1 MIPTSASEQK
11 NEMLLLLNR
20 QNKVILV
27 MDLVES
33 VRIMA
38 EDEVGTVTGW
48 QAFLEHANTVVIPA
62 AKGQLIKETGDGFV
76 AIFGS
81 SLDAVRCALS
91 LQRFF
96 DRINIRRTT
105 SQTLQLRAGLHATYF
120 YRGPG
125 DIYGNGVNIA
135 ARITALAMP
144 GETVITADVRDDITD
159 GLDYQIEDM
168 GESFLK
174 HVQDPVRT
182 FRISPRNSSLIRPN
196 IRSQLPIVQ
205 PRIAVIP
212 FETRRASP
220 ENFDLGDLISDG
232 VIARLGR
239 STSLR
244 VIAKLSTMRLRG
256 YSNVGGTSRE
266 LLESDYT
273 LTGSF
278 LVIGSG
284 KNESLLVT
292 ATLISSKTQE
302 ILWSE
307 RLKTKLLDLFELNS
321 ELCMQIADGAQGAI
335 LKTASDKAMQRPM
348 PTIESYSLLLS
359 GICLMHRST
368 TDDMNLSRKL
378 LGHLTERHPTAGD
391 AYAWLAKSY
400 ILNAVSSFK
409 HSTEDSR
416 RALSICKAGLLR
428 NSESALSLAVQ
439 AHLNTHLD
447 AKPDRALNQIGVAI
461 GLNPSEPL
469 AWLFKSVLS
478 AMWGDPSEAVN
489 EANRAQLLSPI
500 DPLNYYFKMIAA
512 SAYAANQDYEKATE
526 LAVESI
532 RLNRLHT
539 PTWRVLISAFALG
552 GNSPKA
558 KAAFLELLKLDAEF
572 SIDDYLR
579 AGNAESRTKQQF
591 VSALREIGI

>member
-1 MIPTSASEQK
+1 MIPLSTGEQK
-11 NEMLLLLNR
+11 NEMLLRLNR
-20 QNKVILV
+20 QHKVVLV

-33 VRIMA
+33 VRLM
-38 EDEVGTVTGW
+38 EGDEVGTVANW
-48 QAFLEHANTVVIPA
+48 QSFLEHATVVIPVA
-62 AKGQLIKETGDGFV
+62 NGQLIKETGDGFV
-76 AIFGS
+76 AVFGS
-81 SLDAVRCALS
+81 SLDAVRSAIS

-96 DRINIRRTT
+96 DPINIGRTN

-120 YRGPG
+120 YRGSS

-144 GETVITADVRDDITD
+144 GETVVTADVRDDITD
-159 GLDYQIEDM
+159 GLVYQIDDM

-174 HVQDPVRT
+174 HVQEPVRT
-182 FRISPRNSSLIRPN
+182 FRISPRNSPFIRPHAQ
-196 IRSQLPIVQ
+196 SQSPIVQ

-220 ENFDLGDLISDG
+220 ENFDIGDLISDG

-239 STSLR
+239 SSSLR
-244 VIAKLSTMRLRG
+244 VIAKLSTMRLKG
-256 YSNVGGTSRE
+256 DSNVANASRD
-266 LLESDYT
+266 LLECDYT

-284 KNESLLVT
+284 MDDSLLVT

-307 RLKTKLLDLFELNS
+307 RLRTKLLDLFELNS

-335 LKTASDKAMQRPM
+335 LKTASEKAMQRPM

-359 GICLMHRST
+359 GINLMHRST

-378 LGHLTERHPTAGD
+378 LAHLTERHPTAGD

-409 HSTEDSR
+409 HVKEDSQ
-416 RALSICKAGLLR
+416 RALSICKSGLLR
-428 NSESALSLAVQ
+428 NPNSALSLAVQ

-447 AKPDRALNQIGVAI
+447 AKPDHALQQIDDALALNS
-461 GLNPSEPL
+461 SEPL

-478 AMWGDPSEAVN
+478 AMWGDPSAAVI
-489 EANRAQLLSPI
+489 EANQAQLLSPI

-512 SAYAANQDYEKATE
+512 SAHTANQEYEMATE
-526 LAVESI
+526 LAVESL

-552 GNSPKA
+552 GNSQKA
-558 KAAFLELLKLDAEF
+558 NAAFLELLKLDAEF

-591 VSALREIGI
+591 VRALREIGI